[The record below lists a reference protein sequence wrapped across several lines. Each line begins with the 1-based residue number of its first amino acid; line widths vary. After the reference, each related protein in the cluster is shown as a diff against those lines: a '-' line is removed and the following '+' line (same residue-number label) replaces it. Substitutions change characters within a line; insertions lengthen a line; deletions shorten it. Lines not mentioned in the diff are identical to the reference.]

1 MLRAESVLD
10 LIGNTPVVK
19 LNHIVDE
26 GSAEVFVKLEWFNPG
41 GSVKDRIALAMIADA
56 EGKGILKPGD
66 TIVEPTSGNTGIGIA
81 MVAAAKGYKAVLT
94 MPETMSSERKNLL
107 RAYGAQLILTPGSEG
122 MNGAI
127 AKAKE
132 LVEAEGYFMPQQ
144 FDNPA
149 NSDIHEKTTG
159 AEIVRQFEGKL
170 DAFVAG
176 VGTGGTLTG
185 VGHLLRR
192 EIPDC
197 KIYTVEPTGSAVLS
211 GGTPGPHKLQGLGA
225 GFIPSIL
232 DTTVYDEVITVEN
245 EDAFNISRRM
255 ASEEGVLVGIS
266 SGANIFAALKVAREL
281 GKGHRV
287 LAISPSCGERYL
299 STPLFQFE

>member
-19 LNHIVDE
+19 LNHIVDV
-26 GSAEVFVKLEWFNPG
+26 GSAEVYVKLEWFNPG
-41 GSVKDRIALAMIADA
+41 GSVKDRIALAMIQDA
-56 EGKGILKPGD
+56 EDKGILKPGD

-81 MVAAAKGYKAVLT
+81 MVAAAKGYHAVLT
-94 MPETMSSERKNLL
+94 MPETMSTERKNLL
-107 RAYGAQLILTPGSEG
+107 RAYGAELILTPGSDG

-127 AKAKE
+127 AKARE
-132 LVEAEGYFMPQQ
+132 LVETKGYFMAQQ

-149 NSDIHEKTTG
+149 NSDIHEQTTG
-159 AEIVRQFEGKL
+159 AEIVRQFEGSL

-185 VGHLLRR
+185 VGHVLRR

-197 KIYTVEPTGSAVLS
+197 RIVTVEPTGSAVLS
-211 GGTPGPHKLQGLGA
+211 GGKPGPHKLQGLGA

-232 DTTVYDEVITVEN
+232 DTNVYDEVITVGN

-266 SGANIFAALKVAREL
+266 SGANVYAALKIAKEL
-281 GKGHRV
+281 GSGHKV

>member
-1 MLRAESVLD
+1 MLRADSILD

-19 LNHIVDE
+19 LNHLVDAD
-26 GSAEVFVKLEWFNPG
+26 SADVYVKLEWFNPG
-41 GSVKDRIALAMIADA
+41 GSVKDRIAWAMVKDA
-56 EGKGILKPGD
+56 EEKGLLKPGD
-66 TIVEPTSGNTGIGIA
+66 TIVEPTSGNTGIGLA
-81 MVAAAKGYKAVLT
+81 MVAASKGYKAVFT

-107 RAYGAQLILTPGSEG
+107 RAYGAELILTPGSEG

-127 AKAKE
+127 TKAKE
-132 LVEAEGYFMPQQ
+132 LVESNGYFLPQQ

-176 VGTGGTLTG
+176 VGTGGTVTG
-185 VGHLLRR
+185 VGHLLRK
-192 EIPDC
+192 EIPNC
-197 KIYTVEPTGSAVLS
+197 KIITVEPTNSAVLS
-211 GGTPGPHKLQGLGA
+211 GGGPGPHKLQGLGA

-232 DTTVYDEVITVEN
+232 DTKVYHEVRTVEN
-245 EDAFNISRRM
+245 EDAFETSRRM
-255 ASEEGVLVGIS
+255 AKEEGVLVGIS
-266 SGANIFAALKVAREL
+266 SGANIWVALQVAKGL

-287 LAISPSCGERYL
+287 VAISPSSGERYL